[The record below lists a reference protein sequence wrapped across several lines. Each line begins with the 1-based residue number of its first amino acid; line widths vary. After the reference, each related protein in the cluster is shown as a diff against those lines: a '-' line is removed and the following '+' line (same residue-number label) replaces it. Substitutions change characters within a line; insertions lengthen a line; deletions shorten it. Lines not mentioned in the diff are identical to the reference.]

1 MSAVVLDASV
11 LAELLVGS
19 SVGAAAHALIRQ
31 TGDDLHIPHL
41 AVVETASVLRAWV
54 RGSEVPD
61 SRAVAALAD
70 LGAFPARRWPTD
82 FLLRRI
88 WELRDNLSAYD
99 ACYVALA
106 EVLGA
111 VLLTADR
118 RLARG
123 ASSFTDVAIEVV

>member
-19 SVGAAAHALIRQ
+19 SVGVTAHALIRQ
-31 TGDDLHIPHL
+31 NGGDLHIPHL

-54 RGSEVPD
+54 RGGEVAE
-61 SRAVAALAD
+61 SRAASALAD

-82 FLLRRI
+82 FLLPRI
-88 WELRDNLSAYD
+88 WELRDNLSSYD
-99 ACYVALA
+99 ASYVALA

-118 RLARG
+118 RLTRG
-123 ASSFTDVAIEVV
+123 ASSFTNVAIEVV